1 MLSIADPSENEAFV
15 PLKEVSVDATV
26 RSFAADVTITQVFRN
41 DETKPIE
48 AVYCFPIEEQAA
60 IYSFTARIDD
70 REIVAQLK
78 EKKEAQKEYS
88 DALQQGHGAYLLEQD
103 EKSQDNFIINVG
115 ALPPSK
121 ECTIIISYVT
131 ELEFIQGSTIRFVV
145 PTTIAPRY
153 NPDKSGIS
161 GVAGTTSKYI
171 QSTPYTIDFRC
182 RVDKLGRSADEYITR
197 VNSPSHPIQV
207 DFSQEDAYTITF
219 SQQNTHLDRD
229 ILLNIELASKRTNTI
244 VAVEPGAVMA
254 SFTPTEEECR
264 QGLSVEQTN
273 EFIFVVDCSGSM
285 DGENKIGLV
294 RQAMLVFHQSLPV
307 GCQFNIIRFGSHYER
322 LFQQITDVYNEEN
335 ARKAEELINGMRANL
350 GGTELLQP
358 LKWIEENAP
367 KQGRARQIFLLT
379 DGEISNVSE
388 VLDLCRSMATSTRIF
403 SFGLGASSSRSLVKG
418 LARSTNG
425 RFVFI
430 PPNSSV
436 DTYVAEQLKKAL
448 QPCLTNVQVKWNLG
462 VSVEHAPKQ
471 TPPVYAND
479 RLIIYALTNDRTT
492 PFDHSSS
499 VELVVEG
506 GDDDRLLGVA
516 KVNQIPSVAENQTIS
531 RLAAKALILEL
542 QHEKLPPT
550 TKKPNVGS
558 TQARFQ
564 HLSATTD
571 AEKLEV
577 DTHTNEQIRKQHIID
592 LSLKYNILSPHTA
605 FVGIEKRINGSN
617 ADMDLREVPIQI
629 SVDDQHLLN
638 RPQPMMFAASSAA
651 SFRGSRDDDSDRNAA
666 FKRQQELDRIAHK
679 MACRS
684 LETAFAKYKEEK
696 RREFEHAILKQQKRY
711 AAELAKFKE
720 RERRETEHAKLKE
733 QERRDMEM
741 RISRSES
748 SSNNEIKEQSTT
760 MFSRIFSRINPW
772 SSSDQQIV
780 RDLINKVKFDG
791 LWNADDSIV
800 KSLTGKSLS
809 TFQSTNANVND
820 EILTSVIIIL
830 VLESRFSDLKSLW
843 HDVVQK
849 ARKRINDLL
858 KKDSVDYDQ
867 LAENIRKQF

>member
-1 MLSIADPSENEAFV
+1 MLRILPMPMPGPRPTNPPETEAFV
-15 PLKEVSVDATV
+15 PLKRVSVDATI

-41 DETKPIE
+41 DETKSIE

-60 IYSFTARIDD
+60 VYSFTARIDD

-207 DFSQEDAYTITF
+207 DFSQQDAYTITF

-264 QGLSVEQTN
+264 QGSSVEQTN

-285 DGENKIGLV
+285 RDENKIGLA
-294 RQAMLVFHQSLPV
+294 RQAMLVFHKSLPV
-307 GCQFNIIRFGSHYER
+307 DCQFNIIRFGSQYKS
-322 LFQQITDVYNEEN
+322 LFPQITAVYNEEN
-335 ARKAEELINGMRANL
+335 ARKAEELIKGMQADL
-350 GGTELLQP
+350 GGTELMQP

-367 KQGRARQIFLLT
+367 NQGRARQIFLLT
-379 DGEISNVSE
+379 DGEISNVSQ

-403 SFGLGASSSRSLVKG
+403 SFGLGASPSRSLVKG

-436 DTYVAEQLKKAL
+436 DTYVGEQLQKAL

-479 RLIIYALTNDRTT
+479 RLIVYGLTNDRTT
-492 PFDHSSS
+492 SFNHNSS
-499 VELVVEG
+499 VELVVES
-506 GDDDRLLGVA
+506 GDHRSLGVA
-516 KVNQIPSVAENQTIS
+516 QVNQIPSVAENQTIA

-542 QHEKLPPT
+542 QHEKLPLT
-550 TKKPNVGS
+550 TKKQKVGS

-564 HLSATTD
+564 NLSTTTTD
-571 AEKLEV
+571 VEKMEV
-577 DTHTNEQIRKQHIID
+577 DSNTNEQTRKQHIID

-605 FVGIEKRINGSN
+605 FVGIEKRTNGSN
-617 ADMDLREVPIQI
+617 ADMVLREVPIEI
-629 SVDDQHLLN
+629 SADDQHLLN
-638 RPQPMMFAASSAA
+638 RRQPMMFAAPSGAG
-651 SFRGSRDDDSDRNAA
+651 FRGGRGRGFRNTDG
-666 FKRQQELDRIAHK
+666 LAHNLRRPQ
-679 MACRS
+679 MMYDARS
-684 LETAFAKYKEEK
+684 F
-696 RREFEHAILKQQKRY
+696 
-711 AAELAKFKE
+711 AAESMSMDSLNYTPKSARLTMGTESKE
-720 RERRETEHAKLKE
+720 RERNSVR
-733 QERRDMEM
+733 M
-741 RISRSES
+741 RQKMDVSRVQSCLDDEV
-748 SSNNEIKEQSTT
+748 EEQSTT
-760 MFSRIFSRINPW
+760 MVSRIDTWP
-772 SSSDQQIV
+772 SSDQEIV
-780 RDLINKVKFDG
+780 RYLINKQKFDG
-791 LWNADDSIV
+791 LWNVDDTIV
-800 KSLTGKSLS
+800 KNLTGKSLS
-809 TFQSTNANVND
+809 TFQSTNRNVND
-820 EILTSVIIIL
+820 QILTSLIIL
-830 VLESRFSDLKSLW
+830 LQLEGRFSQFSSLW
-843 HDVVQK
+843 HGVVQK